1 MNRQLLTSYIRVSL
15 EDLKRNRVRTA
26 LTSLGILIGVFS
38 VVLLTAFGFGLKNF
52 INQQFES
59 LGTNLILVVP
69 GKVITS
75 GGFRS
80 GPGSFTSNRF
90 DDTDLFRLRRL
101 NWADAVV
108 PAFTKTV
115 TVEAATKSQLSD
127 LVATTSE
134 FFPVRNFE
142 IDQGRLFTESDNS
155 KRSKVAVIGPKIA
168 TEIYGSKTNAIGK
181 TLRIENQGFTVI
193 GVLLAKG
200 GGGIGGTDI
209 DTFTFIPTK
218 SALRFNPSK
227 SYMMLNIQART
238 DAYVEPLKREITNTL
253 LRRYNADDFSV
264 VELTEIQNVV
274 SSILTVLNT
283 VLFAI
288 GSISLIVGGIGIMN
302 IMYAAVTE
310 RTKEIGIRRAIGAT
324 ERDILSQFLSQ
335 AIILCVIGGT
345 LGLLLAW
352 VIVLFVQRVFPAT
365 VNVFSVAIALIISTL
380 IGITFGVLPALRAA
394 KLTPIEA
401 IRYE

>member
-1 MNRQLLTSYIRVSL
+1 MNMSLISSYIRVAL
-15 EDLKRNRVRTA
+15 DDLKRNRVRTV
-26 LTSLGILIGVFS
+26 LTSLGILIGVLS

-52 INQQFES
+52 INDQFES

-69 GKVITS
+69 GKFLTS

-80 GPGSFTSNRF
+80 GPGAFTSNRF
-90 DDTDLFRLRRL
+90 DDADLIRLRRL
-101 NWADAVV
+101 VSADAVV

-115 TVEAATKSQLSD
+115 TVETVTKSELSD
-127 LVATTSE
+127 LVATTAE

-155 KRSKVAVIGPKIA
+155 KRSKVAVVGPKIA
-168 TEIYGSKTNAIGK
+168 TDLFGSAPGAIGK
-181 TLRIENQGFTVI
+181 TIRIEDQGFIVI
-193 GVLLAKG
+193 GVLSAKG
-200 GGGIGGTDI
+200 SAGIGGTEI
-209 DTFTFIPTK
+209 DTFTFIPSK

-227 SYMMLNIQART
+227 SYMMFNIKART
-238 DAYVEPLKREITNTL
+238 EAYVEPLKREVTNTL
-253 LRRYNADDFSV
+253 LRRYHADDFSV

-274 SSILTVLNT
+274 SSILTVLNS

-324 ERDILSQFLSQ
+324 EWDILSQFLSQ
-335 AIILCVIGGT
+335 AVLLSLVGGT
-345 LGLLLAW
+345 LGLGIAW
-352 VIVLFVQRVFPAT
+352 VIVFLVQPIFPASI
-365 VNVFSVAIALIISTL
+365 NVLSVVIALVVSTL
-380 IGITFGVLPALRAA
+380 IGIFFGVFPALRAA
-394 KLTPIEA
+394 RLPPIDA

>member
-365 VNVFSVAIALIISTL
+365 VNVLSVAIALIISTL